1 MDRSLSPGQPGIRSK
16 KRMGMMLI
24 AIGIVYGD
32 IGTSPMYVMK
42 SILEGNG
49 GLSTVSE
56 DFIIGAFSLV
66 IWTITLLTTIQFV
79 VIAMKADNNGEGG
92 IFALYSLVKKYW
104 KPLIYVAMIGGATML
119 ADGVLTPAVTVTNAI
134 DGLRSIPSFNT
145 FIGDGPWVVVVI
157 VLIILSALFS
167 FQRAGTSKIG
177 KAFGPFML
185 IWFLFLGVTGI
196 VHLVS
201 MPAVLKAIN
210 PIYAIKVLLSPGN
223 KMGFMI
229 LGSVFLSTTGAEAL
243 YSDMGHVGK
252 DSIYISWPFVKI
264 CLLLNYGGQC
274 AWILNS
280 MNDPSLSGVESL
292 NPFFQMLTPGMRPL
306 AVLISTAASIIA
318 SQALITGSFTLVS
331 EAINLDLLPHMQ
343 IRYPSDQKGQLYIS
357 LVNTIMWVGCCLV
370 VLYFRT
376 ASRIENAYGLAITIS
391 MLMTTLLLVFYLV
404 KVKRRFAIAAFVGI
418 VFGFIE
424 FMFFIA
430 SLSKFMIGGYVAILI
445 SLILLA
451 IMYVWAQ
458 GTVIE
463 HQHRTFIRMKD
474 YLANMAALRMDDSIP
489 FTADNLVFF
498 SRSKDPQ
505 MIERDILYSILDKDP
520 KRARAYWFLNI
531 KTTDQPFEKRYAV
544 ETYGTEYIFFVTIT
558 LGFKVPQRVNVYLR
572 QIVQDLIDTGEL
584 PEQERKFSIYGPS
597 PIGNFKF
604 CFIRNNLTAM
614 DTPTMEYHLVNFKYR
629 IRRQIGD
636 HIKWYGLE
644 NSQLIIEYVP
654 LFFASVKPDRLER
667 DDTADDPEGP
677 V

>member
-1 MDRSLSPGQPGIRSK
+1 MENTLNSGAAGPKNK
-16 KRMGMMLI
+16 KFMGMMLI

-49 GLSTVSE
+49 GIGTVSE
-56 DFIIGAFSLV
+56 DFILGAFSLV

-104 KPLIYVAMIGGATML
+104 KPLVFVAMIGGATML
-119 ADGVLTPAVTVTNAI
+119 ADGILTPAVTVTNAI
-134 DGLRSIPSFNT
+134 DGLRSIQAFDDL
-145 FIGDGPWVVVVI
+145 IGDSQWPVVFI
-157 VLIILSALFS
+157 VLIILTALFS
-167 FQRAGTSKIG
+167 FQRAGTSRIG

-185 IWFLFLGVTGI
+185 IWFLFLGVTGV
-196 VHLVS
+196 VHLLS

-210 PIYAIKVLLSPGN
+210 PLYAIKVLFSPGN

-252 DSIYISWPFVKI
+252 ESIYVSWPFVKL

-274 AWILNS
+274 AWILRN
-280 MNDPSLSGVESL
+280 MNDQSLMDSESL
-292 NPFFQMLTPGMRPL
+292 NPFFQMLTPGMRPV
-306 AVLISTAASIIA
+306 AVLISTVASIIA

-357 LVNTIMWVGCCLV
+357 LVNSIMWVGCCLV

-391 MLMTTLLLVFYLV
+391 MLMTTLLLVIYLI
-404 KVKRRFAIAAFVGI
+404 KVKRKIFAAAFVGI

-424 FMFFIA
+424 IMFFIA
-430 SLSKFMIGGYVAILI
+430 SCGKFMIGGYVAIMI
-445 SLILLA
+445 SLVLLV
-451 IMYVWAQ
+451 IMYVWEQ
-458 GTVIE
+458 GTIIE

-474 YLANMAALRMDDSIP
+474 YLSNMASLRTDDSVP
-489 FTADNLVFF
+489 FMADNLVFF

-520 KRARAYWFLNI
+520 KRAKAYWFLNI
-531 KTTDQPFEKRYAV
+531 KTTDQPFEKSYTV

-558 LGFKVPQRVNVYLR
+558 LGFKVPQRVNMYLR

-614 DTPTMEYHLVNFKYR
+614 DTPTLEYHLVNFKYR

-654 LFFASVKPDRLER
+654 LFFASTPTDKLER
-667 DDTADDPEGP
+667 IEEKR
-677 V
+677 